1 MPPIGSFR
9 LQIDMQ
15 TSGKEARFWF
25 PECSLP
31 YAKAMQT
38 SGKEARFWNANERK
52 GSSLLVSRVQ
62 LALCKDNYKYAINQ
76 RTKREIVINKQ
87 LSSIK

>member
-15 TSGKEARFWF
+15 TSVVSRVQLALCKG
-25 PECSLP
+25 
-31 YAKAMQT
+31 
-38 SGKEARFWNANERK
+38 NANERK

>member
-25 PECSLP
+25 PELVSRVQLALC
-31 YAKAMQT
+31 K
-38 SGKEARFWNANERK
+38 GNANERK